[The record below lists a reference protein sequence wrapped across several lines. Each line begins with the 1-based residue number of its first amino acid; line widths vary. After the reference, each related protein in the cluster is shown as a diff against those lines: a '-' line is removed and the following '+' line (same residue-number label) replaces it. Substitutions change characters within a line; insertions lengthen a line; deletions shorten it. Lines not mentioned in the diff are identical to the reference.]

1 MIAHLSSE
9 PPSLPGPRNQ
19 APGPGW
25 SKLESRLEKACRAL
39 LAVLWSSRPSP
50 GTRAALQ
57 TQRVRSTV
65 CGLAL
70 AQPTQLTKQITKY
83 IFSLFF
89 LNEIFFGCI
98 IYRIP
103 ANCSLA
109 FFPRKENISS
119 DFPHTRPHPAGC
131 RPRLPSRLGVGL
143 LLLWRK
149 AGMYHCPGAAWAA
162 VSGVDAALM
171 QGGVHPGVGGWKSVS
186 GGGVGRNCADSG
198 AAGSCPGTSRHRNRA
213 SVFTRH
219 PLILSESPNNYTRW
233 VGHISLLFPCN

>member
-1 MIAHLSSE
+1 MPTFPLS
-9 PPSLPGPRNQ
+9 PPAFQAQETKPQAQAGASWKAGWKRPAEHCWLFCGLPGHPLEH
-19 APGPGW
+19 GLLCKH
-25 SKLESRLEKACRAL
+25 SKLGQLCVVWPWL
-39 LAVLWSSRPSP
+39 
-50 GTRAALQ
+50 
-57 TQRVRSTV
+57 
-65 CGLAL
+65 
-70 AQPTQLTKQITKY
+70 QPTQLTKQITKY

-89 LNEIFFGCI
+89 LNEIFSGCI

-131 RPRLPSRLGVGL
+131 MPRLPSRAGAG

-149 AGMYHCPGAAWAA
+149 AGMCHCPGAAWAA
-162 VSGVDAALM
+162 VSGVDAALR
-171 QGGVHPGVGGWKSVS
+171 QGGIHPGVGGWKSVS

-213 SVFTRH
+213 SMFTKH
-219 PLILSESPNNYTRW
+219 PLILSESPNNYARW